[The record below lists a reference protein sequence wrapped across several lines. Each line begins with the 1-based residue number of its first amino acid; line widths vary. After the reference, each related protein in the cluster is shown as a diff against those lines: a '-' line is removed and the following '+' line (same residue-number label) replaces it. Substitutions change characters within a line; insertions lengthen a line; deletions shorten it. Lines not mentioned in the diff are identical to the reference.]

1 MDFSFFED
9 YWNGSCGW
17 LKDFFYCR
25 YNNGDEFCTCSWESN
40 AILFRLILFFY
51 FIFYISIFW
60 IIDLIRFLINSCKN
74 ENFSCKN
81 NCCCKYEFHLNAGKG
96 EQIIYLSNSSTIKE
110 IIANSKIK
118 NLEATEQFWTEG
130 YNKSLFMCSQ
140 CYYNPNTFIDFI
152 KNDNYISVNISK
164 NFAINI
170 TTMNNKINCPITC
183 NPNDLF
189 KIVID
194 KFYKLYPDYQNK
206 ECIFLASG
214 QKLDPNL
221 SLSKNGVING
231 VNIIL
236 KINDDEN
243 SEVSSI
249 SYNK

>member
-1 MDFSFFED
+1 MEKKRHFIQINF
-9 YWNGSCGW
+9 
-17 LKDFFYCR
+17 
-25 YNNGDEFCTCSWESN
+25 
-40 AILFRLILFFY
+40 IFY

-74 ENFSCKN
+74 ENISCKN
-81 NCCCKYEFHLNAGKG
+81 NCCKGYEYHLNAVKG
-96 EQIIYLSNSSTIKE
+96 EQIIYLSICSTIKE
-110 IIANSKIK
+110 ITANSKIT

-130 YNKSLFMCSQ
+130 NNKSLFMCSQ

-152 KNDNYISVNISK
+152 KNDNGISINISE

-170 TTMNNKINCPITC
+170 TTMNNKINCPISC

-189 KIVID
+189 KTVID

-214 QKLDPNL
+214 QKLEPNL

-243 SEVSSI
+243 SEVTSI
-249 SYNK
+249 SYNKQINKEKKQDLTQAIIDIEKCLKIKIIIYFI